1 MPEILFFE
9 FSLDDVFCNLALED
23 ILIEQ
28 VSDGNLPPLVRIWQ
42 NPVSVIPGISRL
54 IQNDTF
60 VEQIEADH
68 ITLARRT
75 SGGGTVY
82 HDQGTL
88 SYSFF
93 FPWTMIGF
101 ESDPRSVNETTIDPF
116 IQIIIDSLATFG
128 LKAVKSGI
136 SDIFVE
142 GKKVSGNAQKRK
154 KGAILHH
161 GTILMSVDLDRM
173 SRYLK
178 IPPERK
184 GIPHESFVTSL
195 KTLGL
200 DIGVGQLKDRLT
212 KTLDKN
218 HTCKEI
224 QFESEYPELIEKAKN
239 LAEGSLKDRSW
250 IFRR

>member
-9 FSLDDVFCNLALED
+9 FSLDDVFSNLALED
-23 ILIEQ
+23 ILIER
-28 VSDGNLPPLVRIWQ
+28 VSDGSLPPLVRIWQ
-42 NPVSVIPGISRL
+42 NPVSVILGISRS
-54 IQNDTF
+54 IQNDIF
-60 VEQIEADH
+60 ADQIETDH
-68 ITLARRT
+68 VPLARRT

-93 FPWTMIGF
+93 FPWPMIGF
-101 ESDPRSVNETTIDPF
+101 KNDPRSVNESTIDPF
-116 IQIIIDSLATFG
+116 IRIISDSLASFG
-128 LKAVKSGI
+128 LKALKSGV
-136 SDIFVE
+136 SDIFVD
-142 GKKVSGNAQKRK
+142 GKKISGNAQKRK

-161 GTILMSVDLDRM
+161 GTILMSVDIDRM

-184 GIPHESFVTSL
+184 GIPHEDFVTSL
-195 KTLGL
+195 KILGL
-200 DIGVGQLKDRLT
+200 DIGAGQLKDSLK
-212 KTLDKN
+212 KTLNIN

-224 QFESEYPELIEKAKN
+224 RFETEYPQLVKKAKN
-239 LAEGSLKDRSW
+239 LAEGSLKDKSW